1 MEAELMSYKGRDRT
15 NILDM
20 HQEEKMI
27 PVIMLLNIG
36 VVYPTA
42 VMYQDWS

>member
-20 HQEEKMI
+20 QQEEKMI
-27 PVIMLLNIG
+27 PVNILINIG
-36 VVYPTA
+36 A
-42 VMYQDWS
+42 VCHIAVTYQDWS

>member
-20 HQEEKMI
+20 QQEEKMI
-27 PVIMLLNIG
+27 PVIMLINIG
-36 VVYPTA
+36 VIYPIA
-42 VMYQDWS
+42 VTH

>member
-1 MEAELMSYKGRDRT
+1 MEAVLMSYKERDRT

-20 HQEEKMI
+20 QQEEKMI
-27 PVIMLLNIG
+27 PVIMLVNIG
-36 VVYPTA
+36 AVYPTA